1 MEGPT
6 DPLMFLGW
14 VVLISASGV
23 IAPGPLFATA
33 VARGID
39 DPRAGLKISLG
50 HAIVEMPLILTIFL
64 GLMAFLQ
71 DENILAGIG
80 LVGGAFLF
88 YTGVSMLRPKPE
100 DIEGD
105 TRHGSLMSGIVL
117 TAANPYFLMWWA
129 TAGAALIGLA
139 AGFGWWMMLIFIVV
153 HLSCDFAYLGLVS
166 YSVSKGRSLLQGRW
180 LRVIYVACGICLI
193 LFAMYFLYGSLDTFL
208 TLR

>member
-1 MEGPT
+1 MDGPT

-64 GLMAFLQ
+64 GL
-71 DENILAGIG
+71 
-80 LVGGAFLF
+80 
-88 YTGVSMLRPKPE
+88 
-100 DIEGD
+100 
-105 TRHGSLMSGIVL
+105 
-117 TAANPYFLMWWA
+117 
-129 TAGAALIGLA
+129 
-139 AGFGWWMMLIFIVV
+139 
-153 HLSCDFAYLGLVS
+153 VS

-180 LRVIYVACGICLI
+180 LRVIYVACGIFLI

>member
-71 DENILAGIG
+71 DENIWQASGWWRYLPVLHRRIHVAAQAG
-80 LVGGAFLF
+80 
-88 YTGVSMLRPKPE
+88 
-100 DIEGD
+100 DIEEIPV
-105 TRHGSLMSGIVL
+105 TAPNVRHSI

-129 TAGAALIGLA
+129 TAVPLIGLA
-139 AGFGWWMMLIFIVV
+139 AGFGWWMMLAD
-153 HLSCDFAYLGLVS
+153 HRGPLSCDFAYLGLVS

-180 LRVIYVACGICLI
+180 LRVIYVACGYSSYCSIISCTVRSI
-193 LFAMYFLYGSLDTFL
+193 RSLP
-208 TLR
+208 